1 MLDKAEKQ
9 KISEDNELLEKVTEI
24 LTSIEAIR
32 EETEK
37 EVANSVD
44 VTKARE
50 LMEKIL
56 ESGVIFEEYN
66 VMKAMFEKKPKAK
79 QVGVKSR
86 SQKITDSQVL
96 RELIEECDKDSDVLD
111 EATKEL
117 LIEKKQVILDWLDGK
132 KDFNANKIDDIEIEE
147 IASLL
152 DLLKSLKATISEEK
166 SLTSVL
172 NFRSKYL
179 EIVNK
184 LEKIFVKKTN
194 AENKAAKSSQK
205 KDKKSEN
212 DSKTPEKMD
221 DSNIENEL
229 EKTDEKMDEELLTK
243 EEVILNMGK
252 PTQNL
257 YEELLDVLAQ
267 DETSFVLKDKEIK
280 DISKL
285 IKDLTDMSVNL
296 NRQEEME
303 KYLNLLK
310 TFIWRQKARIQV
322 NKAFNEDKL
331 NEMLTTAPEDLRN
344 TQCDEIDLL
353 SKKINGKG
361 QTVVEEKQIFEKV
374 CEF

>member
-1 MLDKAEKQ
+1 MIDKAEKQ
-9 KISEDNELLEKVTEI
+9 KISEDNELLKNLGEI
-24 LTSIEAIR
+24 YTSIEAIR

-37 EVANSVD
+37 EVANSVN

-79 QVGVKSR
+79 QIGVKSR

-111 EATKEL
+111 EATKAL

-205 KDKKSEN
+205 KDKKSE
-212 DSKTPEKMD
+212 DDTKTPEKID
-221 DSNIENEL
+221 DSKIENEL
-229 EKTDEKMDEELLTK
+229 ENTDEKMDEEKMDEEKLTK
-243 EEVILNMGK
+243 EEVILNMGASS
-252 PTQNL
+252 QNL
-257 YEELLDVLAQ
+257 YEKLVDVLAQ

-285 IKDLTDMSVNL
+285 MKDFTDMSVNL

-303 KYLNLLK
+303 KYSNLLK
-310 TFIWRQKARIQV
+310 TFIWRQKARVQV

-331 NEMLTTAPEDLRN
+331 NEMLTTAPEDLKN
-344 TQCDEIDLL
+344 TQCDEID
-353 SKKINGKG
+353 
-361 QTVVEEKQIFEKV
+361 
-374 CEF
+374 